1 LIYIVLGMFGY
12 MSTLGDTPN
21 VFTSRSSPDSMSND
35 GAMVF
40 GRILILITLVCAI
53 PLNLHPCRMSL
64 FNGIGRPDPPLWQ
77 FLGVTIFILEAT
89 LALAIVTP
97 NVLFVFNFMG
107 ALCSITLLVIFPG
120 LIDIKLRN
128 GGVWRKTAVS
138 ILMIVLALVAIATIS
153 VTIIQISS

>member
-1 LIYIVLGMFGY
+1 
-12 MSTLGDTPN
+12 
-21 VFTSRSSPDSMSND
+21 MSND
-35 GAMVF
+35 APMVA

-64 FNGIGRPDPPLWQ
+64 FNAIGKPDPPMWM
-77 FLGVTIFILEAT
+77 FLGVTVFILEAT

-120 LIDIKLRN
+120 LIDLQLRN
-128 GGVWRKTAVS
+128 GGLLRKAAVS
-138 ILMIVLALVAIATIS
+138 LLMIVLALVAIATIT
-153 VTIIQISS
+153 VTIMQISS